1 MKAVIMAGG
10 EGTRLRPLTCSM
22 PKPMAR
28 LCGRPALEY
37 ILDLLKK
44 NGVTRAA
51 VTLKY
56 LPDVITGAFPD
67 GEYEGMKIDF
77 FEEDVPLGTA
87 GSVKNASSMLDEDF
101 IVISGDA
108 LCDFDLTAACRFHRE
123 KGALATLL
131 LSHVSDPR
139 EYGLV
144 VTGPDGAVKGFVEKP
159 GWAQA
164 VTDLVNTGVYILSP
178 RCLDEIPEGKE
189 FDFAKDLF
197 SLMLKKGMPVYGY
210 ECDGY
215 WCDIGDITAYTAC
228 QFDML
233 EGRVNCRLPGSAQ
246 DGVRYKSTRP
256 AGNYRIIRPAYIGRG
271 VQIGAGAVIGPNV
284 VLDDGCTVGSGATVK
299 NSVVLSDAYIGDKCE
314 LRGALVCAGASL
326 EKNAAMFEG
335 SVAGEGAAVG
345 RDSAVSPGV
354 RVWPHKKV
362 EDGARAAV
370 NVKYGGGRRGL
381 FDDDGISG
389 EAGVELTPEIC
400 ARIGAAAASVY
411 ENALIGV
418 GSDGSGVA
426 EAFKNAVASGA
437 LSAGAKVCDFGTGFE
452 SLFNFSV
459 SFCGMKLGI
468 FVRSA
473 GSRAIL
479 RLVGGD
485 GLTVGRAAERKMDSV
500 FTTGD
505 VKRCRPLD
513 FGQLQ
518 PMGGVKLLYRGA
530 VLKASRGNI
539 AGAKASV
546 KSVNREIQT
555 LLSDI
560 LKEAGCGDGAIKI
573 HIDGSGKAA
582 SFFDENGDYIGYPR
596 SMALACLAEMDDGGD
611 VAVPYDA
618 PRAIDRAA
626 EKYGR
631 RVLRYLDCPADQSDA
646 EARQLARRQPWV
658 RDGLLC
664 SAKILEYL
672 QRKSMRLFEMS
683 ALLPAFAVAVK
694 AVPVGGN
701 PGNLLRS
708 LVGAGARSG
717 SQGKSVGKPG
727 AVFEGV
733 VLTQEAGKVL
743 LSPLKR
749 GGGLRIM
756 AEAADMEAADDL
768 CYEFEKKLRENDLL
782 DRKGQ

>member
-44 NGVTRAA
+44 NGVTHAA

-56 LPDVITGAFPD
+56 LPEAISGAYPA
-67 GEYEGMKIDF
+67 GEYEGIKLDF
-77 FEEDVPLGTA
+77 FEEEAPLGTA
-87 GSVKNASSMLDEDF
+87 GSVKNASSVLNEDF

-108 LCDFDLTAACRFHRE
+108 LCDFDLSAALRFHRE
-123 KGALATLL
+123 KGAMATLL

-144 VTGPDGAVKGFVEKP
+144 VTGPDGLVRGFVEKP

-164 VTDLVNTGVYILSP
+164 VSDLVNTGIYILSP
-178 RCLDEIPEGKE
+178 QCLDEIPEGKE

-197 SLMLKKGMPVYGY
+197 PLLLGKGMPICGF

-215 WCDIGDITAYTAC
+215 WCDIGDISAYASC

-233 EGRVNCRLPGSAQ
+233 EGRVECRLPGAVQ
-246 DGVRYKSTRP
+246 DGVRFKASRP
-256 AGNYRIIRPAYIGRG
+256 AGSYRIVRPAYIGRG
-271 VQIGAGAVIGPNV
+271 VVIGADAVIGPNA
-284 VLDDGCTVGSGATVK
+284 VLDDGCNVGFGATVK
-299 NSVVLSDAYIGDKCE
+299 NSVVLSGAYIGDKCE

-335 SVAGEGAAVG
+335 SVAGEGAVIG

-370 NVKYGGGRRGL
+370 NVKYGGARRGL

-389 EAGVELTPEIC
+389 ETGVELTPEIC
-400 ARIGAAAASVY
+400 AKIGASAASVF
-411 ENALIGV
+411 ENAVIGV
-418 GSDGSGVA
+418 GSDGSGAA
-426 EAFKNAVASGA
+426 EAFKNAAAAGA
-437 LSAGAKVCDFGTGFE
+437 LSAGAKVCDFGSGFE
-452 SLFNFSV
+452 SLFNFSTV
-459 SFCGMKLGI
+459 FCGMKLGI
-468 FVRSA
+468 FARSA

-485 GLTVGRAAERKMDSV
+485 GLSVGRAAERKLDSV
-500 FTTGD
+500 FATGD
-505 VKRCRPLD
+505 IKRCRAMD
-513 FGQLQ
+513 FGRPQT
-518 PMGGVKLLYRGA
+518 MAGIKLLYRQA
-530 VLKASRGNI
+530 VLSTANG
-539 AGAKASV
+539 GLGGMKASV

-555 LLSDI
+555 LLTEI
-560 LKEAGCGDGAIKI
+560 LREAGCGEGPMKI

-596 SMALACLAEMDDGGD
+596 SMALACLAEFEDGGD
-611 VAVPYDA
+611 VAVPFDA
-618 PRAIDRAA
+618 PRAIDSMAK
-626 EKYGR
+626 KYGR
-631 RVLRYLDCPADQSDA
+631 KVLRYLDCPADKGDA
-646 EARQLARRQPWV
+646 AARELARTQLWV

-664 SAKILEYL
+664 SVKILEYL
-672 QRKSMRLFEMS
+672 KRRGMSLLEMS
-683 ALLPAFAVAVK
+683 SLLPGFAVAVK
-694 AVPVGGN
+694 AVPCGGN
-701 PGNLLRS
+701 PGNILRS
-708 LVGAGARSG
+708 FSGTGNEKSAGKTG
-717 SQGKSVGKPG
+717 T
-727 AVFEGV
+727 VFEGV
-733 VLTQEAGKVL
+733 VLTEKSGNVL
-743 LSPLKR
+743 LRPLKR

-782 DRKGQ
+782 DRNGE